1 MKTQR
6 VDTKDYELRL
16 LMDTDKY
23 IKKNACVNPKSA
35 KFVDFF

>member
-6 VDTKDYELRL
+6 VDTKDYELRF
-16 LMDTDKY
+16 LMDTNK
-23 IKKNACVNPKSA
+23 ITRKCVCVNHKSA